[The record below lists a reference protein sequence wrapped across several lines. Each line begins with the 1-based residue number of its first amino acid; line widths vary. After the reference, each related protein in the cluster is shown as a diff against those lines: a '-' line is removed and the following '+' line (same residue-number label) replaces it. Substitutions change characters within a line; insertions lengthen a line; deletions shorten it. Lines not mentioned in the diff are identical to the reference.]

1 MLWWKGKAYLGRYCS
16 DFGMTLQPVDER
28 LYSVCFKI
36 SVVVDKEQILT
47 LSYLKSQVISP
58 GETKVLWT
66 AHGDYGRILH
76 FYNSCFVLSGGII
89 HNNNLIGY
97 RVDDLMYGFNKC
109 TCIRYAIVADCDKR

>member
-1 MLWWKGKAYLGRYCS
+1 M
-16 DFGMTLQPVDER
+16 
-28 LYSVCFKI
+28 
-36 SVVVDKEQILT
+36 
-47 LSYLKSQVISP
+47 
-58 GETKVLWT
+58 WT

-97 RVDDLMYGFNKC
+97 RVDGLMNGFNKC